1 MIYYEWSEDERQVS
15 RVFLV
20 KDSFIGYIF
29 YEDNEIYNSA
39 YKYRIYDDTD
49 DTAQAFLAPSI
60 LDRW

>member
-1 MIYYEWSEDERQVS
+1 MIYYEWSEDNGVS

-20 KDSFIGYIF
+20 KDSFIGYTF

-39 YKYRIYDDTD
+39 YKYRIYDDTY